1 MSHHNYSDQC
11 NDARYQEIIE
21 RRRLIDLARMQ
32 AKDISLLRDEV
43 EKLRLKTFP
52 AFPSTT

>member
-11 NDARYQEIIE
+11 NDARYREIIE

-32 AKDISLLRDEV
+32 AKDISILRDEV

-52 AFPSTT
+52 AFPSNT